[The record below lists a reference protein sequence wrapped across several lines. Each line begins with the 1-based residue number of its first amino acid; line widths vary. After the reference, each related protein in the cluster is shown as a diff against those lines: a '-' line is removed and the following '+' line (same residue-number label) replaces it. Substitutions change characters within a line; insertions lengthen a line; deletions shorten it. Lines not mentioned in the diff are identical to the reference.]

1 MSDSQAYET
10 VTASADGVT
19 VTKRFE
25 EDDFPVPAIAFNVVS
40 QRTEA
45 VTLRLVDSVPE
56 DVAVEDLGFHPEYG
70 SEYWDITDDQITF
83 ERELEPESE
92 YTTVYGI
99 RATGT
104 DDIEKFLT
112 EPVIEDVDP
121 PFEGDEDEI
130 VGSTDD
136 AIKDVISGEADS
148 MPGLEDDE
156 GHEENED
163 VETLDLKDPSA
174 GGAVPEDDIEEAA
187 DDAET
192 EGDDDVEAAEAGA
205 QTPEATL
212 ANGSV
217 VAAMAAEI
225 RNNEVSEADVEMLK
239 RALDAVSDDEGGS
252 GANTARIN
260 RIQSDIAD
268 LRAYT
273 DALEEFLDEHGTGE
287 ELIEEF
293 SERLDAF
300 EAELDAYE
308 ADIEAATSTAEQA
321 SNEVE
326 DVSGE
331 VSELGH
337 EVDDVEASLDDL
349 RDWVESVE
357 ADVEAV
363 RDELGDGEIDDRLS
377 GLESD
382 IEDLNEW
389 REQLSSVIGGN

>member
-45 VTLRLVDSVPE
+45 VTLRLVDSVPD

-112 EPVIEDVDP
+112 EPVIEGVDP
-121 PFEGDEDEI
+121 PFEGDEDDI

-156 GHEENED
+156 GHEETED

-174 GGAVPEDDIEEAA
+174 GRAVPEDDIEAA
-187 DDAET
+187 EDDAEA
-192 EGDDDVEAAEAGA
+192 EGDDVEAAEAEA
-205 QTPEATL
+205 QTPAATL

-239 RALDAVSDDEGGS
+239 RALEAVSDDEGGS

-377 GLESD
+377 DLESD

>member
-45 VTLRLVDSVPE
+45 VTLRLVDSVPD

-192 EGDDDVEAAEAGA
+192 EGDDDVEAAEADA

>member
-45 VTLRLVDSVPE
+45 VTLRLVDSVPD

-70 SEYWDITDDQITF
+70 SEYWDITDEQITF

-112 EPVIEDVDP
+112 EPIIEDVDP
-121 PFEGDEDEI
+121 PFEGDEDDI

-156 GHEENED
+156 DSEDED
-163 VETLDLKDPSA
+163 VETLDLKDPSS
-174 GGAVPEDDIEEAA
+174 GGKAPEADIADAESDPDDEETDDNADAQVQSPEAA
-187 DDAET
+187 VAE
-192 EGDDDVEAAEAGA
+192 
-205 QTPEATL
+205 
-212 ANGSV
+212 GSV

-225 RNNEVSEADVEMLK
+225 RQNEVSEEDVEMLK
-239 RALDAVSDDEGGS
+239 RALDAVSDDADGS
-252 GANTARIN
+252 GADAARIN

-308 ADIEAATSTAEQA
+308 AELDAYEADIQTAKSTAQAA
-321 SNEVE
+321 SN
-326 DVSGE
+326 
-331 VSELGH
+331 
-337 EVDDVEASLDDL
+337 EVDDVEASLADL
-349 RDWVESVE
+349 QDWVESVE

-382 IEDLNEW
+382 IEELNEW